1 MRTEEN
7 LNKPLGLGGKTI
19 KNKYSFIEIPF
30 FDDCG
35 WFKL

>member
-7 LNKPLGLGGKTI
+7 LNKPLGLGEKTI
-19 KNKYSFIEIPF
+19 PNTESFMEIPF
-30 FDDCG
+30 LMPG